1 MHFIPPTA
9 SVPHVS
15 GLIDDGFN
23 WAPNERSF
31 RALRSAYLSTGG
43 LARANDLARILDDW
57 TPSSSRPSLS
67 DLIAS
72 SHIFGLEWRGAR
84 WIPMVQFHLD
94 DMSLNPVIRQ
104 VRDEFRDVLD
114 GWELASWFV
123 SRNDILDERRPL
135 DLMALELP
143 AVLRA
148 ARATRFLAAG

>member
-1 MHFIPPTA
+1 M
-9 SVPHVS
+9 
-15 GLIDDGFN
+15 
-23 WAPNERSF
+23 
-31 RALRSAYLSTGG
+31 
-43 LARANDLARILDDW
+43 
-57 TPSSSRPSLS
+57 S